1 MKRIMAVA
9 RYIFKQSFRNKVLN
23 VLVVFAIFA
32 IGFSLLISEL
42 AQEAEIKMV
51 TDFGLLTVELFAF
64 ITLALALTVQMFE
77 ETELKVISLIM
88 VKPINKSEYLI
99 GKFLG
104 LFMTVAMN
112 VLLMLGTLMIILKLR
127 GGNPFE
133 IRMLLS
139 VYYTLTAMSIMT
151 AVAILISVIVTS
163 IPAALIFLFFIFV
176 LGHLTVHLK
185 HLADITHNAGVTAF
199 VNVFYYVLPN
209 LELFNMK
216 DKIYS
221 QDGLFTG
228 AYFGLTAGY
237 ALIYILTALG
247 LANFIFKKHEF

>member
-163 IPAALIFLFFIFV
+163 IPAALIFLFFIFEK
-176 LGHLTVHLK
+176 LM
-185 HLADITHNAGVTAF
+185 F
-199 VNVFYYVLPN
+199 
-209 LELFNMK
+209 LE
-216 DKIYS
+216 
-221 QDGLFTG
+221 
-228 AYFGLTAGY
+228 
-237 ALIYILTALG
+237 
-247 LANFIFKKHEF
+247 